1 MTRSSART
9 FSLLAAT
16 LAGISFGGAAFAGT
30 PAGSGSSAP
39 SAPHAPAPAPGAPPP
54 APGAPAPALSAEQ
67 IADRIQSFYEKTK
80 TFKAA
85 FKQVYTAKAYAKTK
99 EGVGSVILEKPG
111 KMSWRYTNNGNR
123 IVSDGKIIRVYEKE
137 NQQMYEQPLDKSPYP
152 AALAFL
158 VGTGSLKQSFKL
170 SKIDPASANFEGGLV
185 LVGEPREATPAY
197 QKMVLFVDAATFQV
211 RRVLLVDAQ
220 GNKNR
225 FDFTSTEVNKAP
237 PPGEFS
243 FTPPKGTQV
252 VRP

>member
-1 MTRSSART
+1 MNIPRRA
-9 FSLLAAT
+9 LLQLAAASAIAT
-16 LAGISFGGAAFAGT
+16 AFGATALAGT
-30 PAGSGSSAP
+30 PPAP
-39 SAPHAPAPAPGAPPP
+39 AAPAPPKPSPKP
-54 APGAPAPALSAEQ
+54 APGAPASGLSAEQ
-67 IADRIQSFYEKTK
+67 IADRIQAFYDKTK

-99 EGVGSVILEKPG
+99 EGNGTVILEKPG
-111 KMSWRYTNNGNR
+111 KMSWRYNNNGNR

-158 VGTGSLKQSFKL
+158 VGTGNLNQSFKL
-170 SKIDPASANFEGGLV
+170 SKTDPAAAKFEGGLV
-185 LVGEPREATPAY
+185 LIAEPREATPAY
-197 QKMVLFVDAATFQV
+197 QKMFLYVDAATYQV
-211 RRVLLVDAQ
+211 RRVLLLDAQ

-225 FDFTSTEVNKAP
+225 FDFTSTEVNKLP
-237 PPGEFS
+237 PPGEFL

>member
-1 MTRSSART
+1 MLTRRT
-9 FSLLAAT
+9 LLLLAAGAAT
-16 LAGISFGGAAFAGT
+16 TALGPSALAGPT
-30 PAGSGSSAP
+30 
-39 SAPHAPAPAPGAPPP
+39 
-54 APGAPAPALSAEQ
+54 GAPAPAAPAAPGAPVLNAEQ
-67 IADRIQSFYEKTK
+67 IADRIQAFYDKTR

-85 FKQVYTAKAYAKTK
+85 FKQVYTAKAYGKTK
-99 EGVGSVILEKPG
+99 EGLGTVILEKPG
-111 KMSWRYTNNGNR
+111 KMSWRYSNNGNR

-170 SKIDPASANFEGGLV
+170 SKLDPKAMNFEGGFV
-185 LVGEPREATPAY
+185 LAGEPREATPAY
-197 QKMVLFVDAATFQV
+197 QKMLLYVDAATFQV
-211 RRVLLVDAQ
+211 RRVLLLDAQ

-225 FDFTSTEVNKAP
+225 FDFTGTEVNLKA

-243 FTPPKGTQV
+243 FIPPKGTQV

>member
-1 MTRSSART
+1 MIDTTMLTRRA
-9 FSLLAAT
+9 LLVLTAGAAAAAVAPT
-16 LAGISFGGAAFAGT
+16 VLAG
-30 PAGSGSSAP
+30 PAQ
-39 SAPHAPAPAPGAPPP
+39 PPP
-54 APGAPAPALSAEQ
+54 AAPSPALSAEQ
-67 IADRIQSFYEKTK
+67 IAERIQGFYDKTK
-80 TFKAA
+80 TFKAK

-99 EGVGSVILEKPG
+99 EGVGHVILQKPG
-111 KMSWRYTNNGNR
+111 KMSWRYENNGNR

-170 SKIDPASANFEGGLV
+170 TKLDPKTMNFEGGYV
-185 LVGEPREATPAY
+185 LSGEPREATPAY
-197 QKMVLFVDAATFQV
+197 QKMLLYVDVATFQV
-211 RRVLLVDAQ
+211 RRVLLLDAQ

-225 FDFTSTEVNKAP
+225 FDFTNTEVNLP
-237 PPGEFS
+237 TPVGEFN

>member
-1 MTRSSART
+1 MKLSRPRLLSLLTTGITCAALGSSA
-9 FSLLAAT
+9 L
-16 LAGISFGGAAFAGT
+16 AGT
-30 PAGSGSSAP
+30 PPAP
-39 SAPHAPAPAPGAPPP
+39 SAAPAPAPQKPA
-54 APGAPAPALSAEQ
+54 APGPSTAAAGLSPEQ
-67 IADRIQSFYEKTK
+67 IADRIQAFYDKTK
-80 TFKAA
+80 TFKAD

-158 VGTGSLKQSFKL
+158 VGSGSLKQSFKL
-170 SKIDPASANFEGGLV
+170 SKADPIQAKFEGGLV

-197 QKMVLFVDAATFQV
+197 QKMVLYIDAATFQV

-237 PPGEFS
+237 PPGEFV
-243 FTPPKGTQV
+243 FIPPKGTQV

>member
-1 MTRSSART
+1 MHPSRRLL
-9 FSLLAAT
+9 SLLVAAGA
-16 LAGISFGGAAFAGT
+16 LSAGLGPTALAGT
-30 PAGSGSSAP
+30 PP
-39 SAPHAPAPAPGAPPP
+39 APPP
-54 APGAPAPALSAEQ
+54 SATHPAAPPAHAAPVGVLTAEQ
-67 IADRIQSFYEKTK
+67 IADRVQTFYDKTK
-80 TFKAA
+80 TFKAK

-99 EGVGSVILEKPG
+99 EGTGFVILEKPG

-158 VGTGSLKQSFKL
+158 VGSGSLRQSFKL
-170 SKIDPASANFEGGLV
+170 ATVDAKTMNFEGGLV
-185 LVGEPREATPAY
+185 LVAEPREATPAY
-197 QKMVLFVDAATFQV
+197 QKMLLYVDAGTFQV

-225 FDFTSTEVNKAP
+225 FDFTDTVVNEKPLA
-237 PPGEFS
+237 GEFA

>member
-1 MTRSSART
+1 MLTRRAV
-9 FSLLAAT
+9 LALAAGSVLT
-16 LAGISFGGAAFAGT
+16 ALGPTAFAGPTPT
-30 PAGSGSSAP
+30 PA
-39 SAPHAPAPAPGAPPP
+39 APAPAPV
-54 APGAPAPALSAEQ
+54 LNAEQ
-67 IADRIQSFYEKTK
+67 IADRVQGFYDKTK
-80 TFKAA
+80 TFKAS

-99 EGVGSVILEKPG
+99 EGVGVVILEKPG
-111 KMSWRYTNNGNR
+111 KMSWRYSNNGNR
-123 IVSDGKIIRVYEKE
+123 IVSDGKVIRIYEKE

-170 SKIDPASANFEGGLV
+170 TKLDPKSMNFEGGFV
-185 LVGEPREATPAY
+185 LAGEPREATPAY
-197 QKMVLFVDAATFQV
+197 QKMLLYVDAATFQV
-211 RRVLLVDAQ
+211 RRVLLLDAQ

-225 FDFTSTEVNKAP
+225 FDFTGTEVNRPP

>member
-1 MTRSSART
+1 MNIPRRA
-9 FSLLAAT
+9 LLQLAAASAIAT
-16 LAGISFGGAAFAGT
+16 AFGATALAGT
-30 PAGSGSSAP
+30 PPAP
-39 SAPHAPAPAPGAPPP
+39 AAPAPPKPSPKP
-54 APGAPAPALSAEQ
+54 APGAPASGLSAEQ
-67 IADRIQSFYEKTK
+67 IADRIQAFYDKTK

-99 EGVGSVILEKPG
+99 EGNGTVILEKPG
-111 KMSWRYTNNGNR
+111 KMSWRYNNNGNR

-158 VGTGSLKQSFKL
+158 VGTGNLNQSFKL
-170 SKIDPASANFEGGLV
+170 SKTDPAAAKFEGGLV
-185 LVGEPREATPAY
+185 LIAEPREATPAY
-197 QKMVLFVDAATFQV
+197 QKMVLYVDAATYQV
-211 RRVLLVDAQ
+211 RRVLLLDAQ

-225 FDFTSTEVNKAP
+225 FDFTSTEVNKLP
-237 PPGEFS
+237 PPGEFL

>member
-1 MTRSSART
+1 MHQSRRLL
-9 FSLLAAT
+9 SLLLASGALSAA
-16 LAGISFGGAAFAGT
+16 LGATALAGT
-30 PAGSGSSAP
+30 PPAASARR
-39 SAPHAPAPAPGAPPP
+39 APAPPAKAAPVNS
-54 APGAPAPALSAEQ
+54 LSAEQ
-67 IADRIQSFYEKTK
+67 IADRVQAFYDKTK
-80 TFKAA
+80 TFKAQ

-99 EGVGSVILEKPG
+99 EGTGFVILEKPG

-158 VGTGSLKQSFKL
+158 VGSGSLKQSFKL
-170 SKIDPASANFEGGLV
+170 GTVDPKAMHFEGGLV
-185 LVGEPREATPAY
+185 LVAEPREATPAY
-197 QKMVLFVDAATFQV
+197 QKMLLYVDAATFQV

-225 FDFTSTEVNKAP
+225 FDFTGTEVNKVP
-237 PPGEFS
+237 PVGEFA

>member
-1 MTRSSART
+1 MLTRRA
-9 FSLLAAT
+9 LLALAAVSAFST
-16 LAGISFGGAAFAGT
+16 LGASAVAGPT
-30 PAGSGSSAP
+30 
-39 SAPHAPAPAPGAPPP
+39 PPP
-54 APGAPAPALSAEQ
+54 AAAPVLNAEQ
-67 IADRIQSFYEKTK
+67 IADRVQGFYDKTK
-80 TFKAA
+80 TFKAS

-99 EGVGSVILEKPG
+99 EGVGVVILEKPG

-123 IVSDGKIIRVYEKE
+123 IVSDGKVIRVYEKE

-170 SKIDPASANFEGGLV
+170 TKIDPKSVNFEGGLV
-185 LVGEPREATPAY
+185 LAGEPREATPAY
-197 QKMVLFVDAATFQV
+197 QKMLLYIDAATFQV
-211 RRVLLVDAQ
+211 RRVLLLDAQ

-225 FDFTSTEVNKAP
+225 FDFSGTEVNKTP

-243 FTPPKGTQV
+243 FVPPKGTQV

>member
-1 MTRSSART
+1 MLTRRA
-9 FSLLAAT
+9 LLA
-16 LAGISFGGAAFAGT
+16 LA
-30 PAGSGSSAP
+30 AGSALVSLGSRASAGP
-39 SAPHAPAPAPGAPPP
+39 TPP
-54 APGAPAPALSAEQ
+54 AAAPVLDAEQ
-67 IADRIQSFYEKTK
+67 IADRVQGFYNKTK
-80 TFKAA
+80 TFKAT

-99 EGVGSVILEKPG
+99 EGVGVVILEKPG

-123 IVSDGKIIRVYEKE
+123 IVSDGKVIRVYEKE

-170 SKIDPASANFEGGLV
+170 TKIDPKTVNFEGGFV
-185 LVGEPREATPAY
+185 LAGEPREATPAY
-197 QKMVLFVDAATFQV
+197 QKMLLFVDAATYQV
-211 RRVLLVDAQ
+211 RRVLLLDAQ

-225 FDFTSTEVNKAP
+225 FDFSGTEVNLKT
-237 PPGEFS
+237 PPGEFA

>member
-1 MTRSSART
+1 MQLTRRALLLLVTATSAG
-9 FSLLAAT
+9 FAT
-16 LAGISFGGAAFAGT
+16 SASAGT
-30 PAGSGSSAP
+30 PP
-39 SAPHAPAPAPGAPPP
+39 APAPAAPKPAAP
-54 APGAPAPALSAEQ
+54 KGPAPKPAAPGAAAPELSAEQ
-67 IADRIQSFYEKTK
+67 IADRIQAFYDKTK
-80 TFKAA
+80 TFKAK
-85 FKQVYTAKAYAKTK
+85 FKQVYTAKAYSKTK

-111 KMSWRYTNNGNR
+111 KMSWRYENNGNR

-158 VGTGSLKQSFKL
+158 VGTGNLNQTFKL
-170 SKIDPASANFEGGLV
+170 SKADAARANFEGGLV
-185 LVGEPREATPAY
+185 IIGEPREATVAY
-197 QKMVLFVDAATFQV
+197 QKMVLYVDAASYQV
-211 RRVLLVDAQ
+211 RRVLLLDAQ

-225 FDFTSTEVNKAP
+225 FDFTSTEVNKTP

>member
-1 MTRSSART
+1 MLTRRA
-9 FSLLAAT
+9 LLALAAASALAT
-16 LAGISFGGAAFAGT
+16 LGPRALAGPT
-30 PAGSGSSAP
+30 
-39 SAPHAPAPAPGAPPP
+39 PP
-54 APGAPAPALSAEQ
+54 ATVPVLNAEQ
-67 IADRIQSFYEKTK
+67 IADRVQGFYDKTK
-80 TFKAA
+80 TFKAS

-99 EGVGSVILEKPG
+99 EGVGVVILEKPG

-123 IVSDGKIIRVYEKE
+123 IVSDGKVIRVYEKE

-158 VGTGSLKQSFKL
+158 VGSGSLKQSFKL
-170 SKIDPASANFEGGLV
+170 TKIDPKSVNFEGGLV
-185 LVGEPREATPAY
+185 LAGEPREATPAY
-197 QKMVLFVDAATFQV
+197 QKMLLYVDAATFQV
-211 RRVLLVDAQ
+211 RRVLLLDAQ

-225 FDFTSTEVNKAP
+225 FDFSGTEVNLKT

>member
-1 MTRSSART
+1 MQLPRRALLLLVPATCAGFASSA
-9 FSLLAAT
+9 S
-16 LAGISFGGAAFAGT
+16 AGT
-30 PAGSGSSAP
+30 PPAAPAQPAPKPAAPKGPAPKPAAP
-39 SAPHAPAPAPGAPPP
+39 SAPASE
-54 APGAPAPALSAEQ
+54 LTAEQ
-67 IADRIQSFYEKTK
+67 IAERIQAFYDKTK
-80 TFKAA
+80 TFRAA

-99 EGVGSVILEKPG
+99 EGVGTVILEKPG

-158 VGTGSLKQSFKL
+158 VGTGNLNQTFKL
-170 SKIDPASANFEGGLV
+170 SKTDAARANFEGGLV
-185 LVGEPREATPAY
+185 IIGEPREATVAY
-197 QKMVLFVDAATFQV
+197 QKMVLYVDAASYQV
-211 RRVLLVDAQ
+211 RRVLLLDAQ

-225 FDFTSTEVNKAP
+225 FDFTSTEVNKTP
-237 PPGEFS
+237 PPGEFT

>member
-1 MTRSSART
+1 MILRQSL
-9 FSLLAAT
+9 FSVFAVGAFGLA
-16 LAGISFGGAAFAGT
+16 LGNAAFAGT
-30 PAGSGSSAP
+30 PPTTAP
-39 SAPHAPAPAPGAPPP
+39 AHPPTPPAPAAPAPAPGS
-54 APGAPAPALSAEQ
+54 PAPALTAEQ
-67 IADRIQSFYEKTK
+67 IADRIQAFYDKTK

-85 FKQVYTAKAYAKTK
+85 FKQVYTAKAYGKTK
-99 EGVGSVILEKPG
+99 EGDGTVILEKPG
-111 KMSWRYTNNGNR
+111 KMSWRYQNNGNR
-123 IVSDGKIIRVYEKE
+123 IVSDGKVIRVYEKE

-158 VGTGSLKQSFKL
+158 VGSGSLKQSFKL
-170 SKIDPASANFEGGLV
+170 SKLDPAQANFEGGFV

-197 QKMVLFVDAATFQV
+197 QKMILYVDPATYQV

>member
-1 MTRSSART
+1 MHRPRRSLLSFLAVAAVGVGVGSSA
-9 FSLLAAT
+9 L
-16 LAGISFGGAAFAGT
+16 AGT
-30 PAGSGSSAP
+30 PPAASGSAHPPAP
-39 SAPHAPAPAPGAPPP
+39 PAPASSSGP
-54 APGAPAPALSAEQ
+54 ATAVVLSADQ
-67 IADRIQSFYEKTK
+67 IADRIQAFYDKTK
-80 TFKAA
+80 TFKAS
-85 FKQVYTAKAYAKTK
+85 FKQVYTANAYAKTK
-99 EGVGSVILEKPG
+99 EGVGTVILEKPG
-111 KMSWRYTNNGNR
+111 KMSWRYTNSGNR

-170 SKIDPASANFEGGLV
+170 SKLDPASAHFEGGLV
-185 LVGEPREATPAY
+185 IVGEPREATPAY

-252 VRP
+252 IRP

>member
-1 MTRSSART
+1 MHSRRRSL
-9 FSLLAAT
+9 SLLVAVGALGAG
-16 LAGISFGGAAFAGT
+16 LASTASAGT
-30 PAGSGSSAP
+30 PP
-39 SAPHAPAPAPGAPPP
+39 APAPAPAPRAPAAVPPP
-54 APGAPAPALSAEQ
+54 ATGAMSAEQ
-67 IADRIQSFYEKTK
+67 IADHIQAFYDKTK
-80 TFKAA
+80 TFKAK

-111 KMSWRYTNNGNR
+111 KMSWRYDNNGNR

-170 SKIDPASANFEGGLV
+170 TKMDPRQANFEGGLV
-185 LVGEPREATPAY
+185 LVAEPREATPAY
-197 QKMVLFVDAATFQV
+197 QKMVLYVDAATFQV
-211 RRVLLVDAQ
+211 RRVLLLDAQ

-237 PPGEFS
+237 PPGEFA